1 MGRKTGP
8 QNRSRR
14 SMFCVVRCIDS
25 IENGQTQKKKKK
37 RERERQKQRQRQ
49 IAEERH
55 RKTRTWVKNRQKKN
69 PEINTSGDFW
79 GSAYRRGEIETERDR
94 IRERER
100 EKKKV

>member
-37 RERERQKQRQRQ
+37 RKRERQKQRQRQ

-55 RKTRTWVKNRQKKN
+55 RKTRTWVKKTQKKKRRS
-69 PEINTSGDFW
+69 ILLGISGVRHT
-79 GSAYRRGEIETERDR
+79 GG
-94 IRERER
+94 ERER
-100 EKKKV
+100 QREIE

>member
-37 RERERQKQRQRQ
+37 RKRERQKQRQRQ

-55 RKTRTWVKNRQKKN
+55 RKTRTWVKKTQKKN
-69 PEINTSGDFW
+69 EDQYFW
-79 GSAYRRGEIETERDR
+79 GFLGFGIQEGRDR
-94 IRERER
+94 NRER
-100 EKKKV
+100 